1 MLDMDVKRTISAL
14 WVLLVMSCLP
24 QSVAAQFS
32 QGTVVRLVNR
42 STGKAAAANAMLVGC
57 TERNTADYSQ
67 LWYVDSRSYNAI
79 PIGYK
84 VRLRNLGNGH
94 YLQGNNNSSTPWR
107 TVKSAGS
114 YTENYDGQSTRFT
127 TELWE
132 ASRDGYYTLGAENQK
147 TGNSDS
153 FLI

>member
-1 MLDMDVKRTISAL
+1 MDMNFKRYISAL
-14 WVLLVMSCLP
+14 ILLLAFACVP
-24 QSVAAQFS
+24 QVTVAQFS

-42 STGKAAAANAMLVGC
+42 STGKAAASNAMLVGC

-67 LWYVDSRSYNAI
+67 LWYVESRSYNAI

-107 TVKSAGS
+107 TVKSTGT
-114 YTENYDGQSTRFT
+114 YTENYDGQSTKFT
-127 TELWE
+127 TELWPML
-132 ASRDGYYTLGAENQK
+132 LGIAKEN
-147 TGNSDS
+147 
-153 FLI
+153 L